1 MHHRSTVGSISAA
14 QAVRSIQEP
23 IGMPP
28 PPPPPSG
35 ASVLPART
43 LKESSTNQAIVLP
56 MSTTITPLKMSS
68 DSPTELKV
76 NHQDVNPPPGPQAPA
91 KVGPTSEPT
100 TIKTEIQQLPER
112 SEVFHNNLPP
122 TLTKENS
129 KKCAVKVSK
138 LQERR
143 RKQQQQQQQQQQM
156 QQTATINNNNNNNN
170 ISSNNH
176 CFGNSVASSPSVEQ
190 RCGMESS
197 NQQLNGKS
205 AT

>member
-1 MHHRSTVGSISAA
+1 
-14 QAVRSIQEP
+14 
-23 IGMPP
+23 MPP

-35 ASVLPART
+35 ATVLPART

-68 DSPTELKV
+68 ESPAELKGG
-76 NHQDVNPPPGPQAPA
+76 HQDSNPIPGSQVPA
-91 KVGPTSEPT
+91 KVGLTSEPT
-100 TIKTEIQQLPER
+100 TIKTEFQQLPER

-143 RKQQQQQQQQQQM
+143 RKQQQQQM
-156 QQTATINNNNNNNN
+156 QQTVTINNNSINNNNNCYGNN
-170 ISSNNH
+170 
-176 CFGNSVASSPSVEQ
+176 FTSSPSVEQ
-190 RCGMESS
+190 RCTTETS
-197 NQQLNGKS
+197 NQHLNGKS
-205 AT
+205 TCQHQPWTRSYRQNST